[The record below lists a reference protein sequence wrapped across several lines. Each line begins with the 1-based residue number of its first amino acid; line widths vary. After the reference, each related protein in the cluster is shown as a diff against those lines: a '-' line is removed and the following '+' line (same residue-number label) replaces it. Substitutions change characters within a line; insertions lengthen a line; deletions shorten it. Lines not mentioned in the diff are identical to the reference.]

1 MGTQELQAQ
10 HCLCGPQ
17 EKCVTQETAQPIRE
31 QDPSECKLQRTMK
44 ATLPLCLVLVV
55 LHLTVHSLIQADH
68 YNGKIKETEPQ
79 EQHFHEGDPLESCQR
94 VVSSNTD
101 FAFRFYRQ
109 ATTQEPAKNVFFSP
123 VSISTAFA
131 LLSLGSRATSH
142 TQVLE
147 GLAFNLTD
155 TPEEEIHNGFRHLLL
170 LLSRPGSQMQ
180 LSMGTALFMDKHLKP
195 LKTFLKDIKKLYKG
209 EIVSSNFQNSTEA
222 KKEIND
228 HIKNKTH
235 GNIKQIL
242 EDLDPNTLTVIV
254 NYIYFKAYWENPFNI
269 KGTRKDYFHV
279 NAKNSV
285 EVKMMTRDGFYKTYS
300 DTKLSCEVVQIPY
313 KGDAAALFILP
324 EEGEMK
330 KLEDGLTKGTV
341 SKWEESLERRRIEV
355 YIPKLSISGTYD
367 LKKMFMNLGVTDV
380 FSDQA
385 GLPGITGKPHVKV
398 SKVAHKALLKIHE
411 NGTEAAAVSSTDL
424 LPHSV
429 PPVLKFNRPF
439 LLLIVDQYT
448 QSILFMGKI
457 VNPAEK

>member
-1 MGTQELQAQ
+1 LQMM
-10 HCLCGPQ
+10 
-17 EKCVTQETAQPIRE
+17 
-31 QDPSECKLQRTMK
+31 MK
-44 ATLPLCLVLVV
+44 ATLPLCLVVAV
-55 LHLTVHSLIQADH
+55 LHLTVHSLTH
-68 YNGKIKETEPQ
+68 HNGKIKETEPQ
-79 EQHFHEGDPLESCQR
+79 EQHFHEGDPLESCQQ

-109 ATTQEPAKNVFFSP
+109 ATTQEPGKNVFFSP

-131 LLSLGSRATSH
+131 LLSLGSRDTSR

-147 GLAFNLTD
+147 GLAFNLTN
-155 TPEEEIHNGFRHLLL
+155 TREEDIHDGFHHLLL
-170 LLSRPGSQMQ
+170 LLSRPGSQVQ
-180 LSMGTALFMDKHLKP
+180 LSMGTALFVDKHLKP

-209 EIVSSNFQNSTEA
+209 KVISSNFQNSTEA

-235 GNIKQIL
+235 GNIKEIL
-242 EDLDPNTLTVIV
+242 EDLNPDTLIVIV

-313 KGDAAALFILP
+313 KGDVAALFILP
-324 EEGEMK
+324 KEGEMK
-330 KLEDGLTKGTV
+330 KLEDGLTKGIV

-355 YIPKLSISGTYD
+355 HIPKLSVSGIYD

-380 FSDQA
+380 FSDRA
-385 GLPGITGKPHVKV
+385 DLSGITGKPHVKV
-398 SKVAHKALLKIHE
+398 SKAAHKALLKIHE
-411 NGTEAAAVSSTDL
+411 NGTEAAAVSSTDF

-429 PPVLKFNRPF
+429 PPILKFNRPF